1 MWLLHFR
8 EFVLTDLGSLGFRR
22 FCILLIVFL
31 CSSAVLYFALSP
43 EVARREHVS
52 VFLVGKRSIDT
63 PIDKPEQLAEYAR
76 LKFLPTIG
84 KEIMGE
90 QWDNVQVVFTNKP
103 GSRFIRIITRVNE
116 MQDDKIERVHRDLL
130 KAMLSHQ
137 EQRLLMIRRNL
148 VNVIGVERE
157 RLSLEGASLRGRQ
170 RADIKA
176 NIYYVTAQLESLEPS
191 EIVEHFS
198 SESVDKLSARPVRAL
213 FSLLLAF
220 LFIFLLVFLYALLN
234 ARIDTVSVG
243 NVR

>member
-8 EFVLTDLGSLGFRR
+8 EFVLIDLGALGFRR
-22 FCILLIVFL
+22 ACTLLIAFL
-31 CSSAVLYFALSP
+31 CLSAVLYFAFSP

-52 VFLVGKRSIDT
+52 VFLVGKSSDYSLIDR
-63 PIDKPEQLAEYAR
+63 PEHLVEYAR
-76 LKFLPTIG
+76 LKLLPTIG
-84 KEIMGE
+84 REVMGE
-90 QWDNVQVVFTNKP
+90 QWGNVQVVFTNKP

-137 EQRLLMIRRNL
+137 EQRLFMIRRHL
-148 VNVIGVERE
+148 VNVIGIERE

-170 RADIKA
+170 RADIEA

-198 SESVDKLSARPVRAL
+198 SESVDKLGARPVRAL

-220 LFIFLLVFLYALLN
+220 LFVFLLVFLYALLN

>member
-8 EFVLTDLGSLGFRR
+8 EFVLIDLGALGFRR
-22 FCILLIVFL
+22 ACVLLIAFL
-31 CSSAVLYFALSP
+31 CLSAVLYFAFSP

-52 VFLVGKRSIDT
+52 VFLVGKSSGDSLIDR
-63 PIDKPEQLAEYAR
+63 PEHLVEYAQ
-76 LKFLPTIG
+76 LKLLPAIG
-84 KEIMGE
+84 REVMGE

-148 VNVIGVERE
+148 VSIIRGGRE
-157 RLSLEGASLRGRQ
+157 QLDLGGASLSVQ
-170 RADIKA
+170 QIADIKA
-176 NIYYVTAQLESLEPS
+176 NMYYVTAQLESLEPS
-191 EIVEHFS
+191 EVVEHFS
-198 SESVDKLSARPVRAL
+198 SESVDKLGARPVRIL

-220 LFIFLLVFLYALLN
+220 LFVFLLVFLYALLS
-234 ARIDTVSVG
+234 ARMDTVSVE
-243 NVR
+243 NFR